1 MRRFK
6 STINLLTLTIAL
18 AGLAGCASDDGG
30 GGGGTV
36 SGGMYYGV
44 GLYDPW
50 YHGGYYNDVDIIV
63 TPPERPGGRPP
74 QATPPIAKPPSAA
87 PRPTPSIPSTPRPS
101 MPRPSGRR

>member
-1 MRRFK
+1 MK
-6 STINLLTLTIAL
+6 ALKNTIHFLTLSLAL
-18 AGLAGCASDDGG
+18 FGLAGCASDDGG

-50 YHGGYYNDVDIIV
+50 YYGGYYNDADIIV
-63 TPPERPGGRPP
+63 TPPTRPDSRPP
-74 QATPPIAKPPSAA
+74 HVSQPIAKPPSAA

-101 MPRPSGRR
+101 MPRPSVRR